1 MNRHCSS
8 LKLDEGKLGEG
19 SIDKIGSQQMYQNNE
34 NWKSKSWQGWNETCR
49 EDSWNE
55 ICKEEVDCWIAVDS
69 SVKECEKFTRALFG
83 YDSYAEVIEIEIAS
97 TMEESF
103 AMDMFH
109 KEFLFR

>member
-1 MNRHCSS
+1 
-8 LKLDEGKLGEG
+8 
-19 SIDKIGSQQMYQNNE
+19 
-34 NWKSKSWQGWNETCR
+34 
-49 EDSWNE
+49 
-55 ICKEEVDCWIAVDS
+55 VDCWIAVDS